1 MLDGCRV
8 YSTKYRHEKV
18 FVGHRR
24 CAYAVGDSAIRTAV
38 RSTGDPGECG
48 SDDKGSGQ
56 VVDENTGDGI
66 PLATIV

>member
-1 MLDGCRV
+1 MGVVFIQQNIDM
-8 YSTKYRHEKV
+8 KKF

-48 SDDKGSGQ
+48 SDDKG
-56 VVDENTGDGI
+56 VRTGG
-66 PLATIV
+66 